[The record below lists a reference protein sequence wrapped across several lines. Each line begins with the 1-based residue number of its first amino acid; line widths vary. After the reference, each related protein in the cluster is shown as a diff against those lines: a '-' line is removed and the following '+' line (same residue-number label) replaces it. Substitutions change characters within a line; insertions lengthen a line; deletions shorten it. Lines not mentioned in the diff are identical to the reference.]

1 MKKTLILGVLFFF
14 FFGLFCPWAWGSNQV
29 QKNQE
34 SLQHEVTVTLKLIQV
49 FVTDKDA
56 KPVTGLGKTDF
67 ELWDNGELKTITD
80 FETHTLILPQT
91 QAEKIKPYPAPTA
104 PKLNRKFFFVLD
116 FEKNDYV
123 GAIKAK
129 KAALHFIETQLQ
141 PTDEAAVFSYSQMQ
155 GLVLHRYLT
164 KDHPSLKKTIQ
175 GMRGM
180 PGRRPGGGIPVQN
193 PYEDGVPAVLP
204 TTPSIPEVPLESP
217 EIKVERIKTN
227 RFINVIKHLAKYLGY
242 LPGYKNLI
250 FFSQGISRSLI
261 YDQRD
266 LSVLANFL
274 EMSREL
280 GAANSPVYAVN
291 TERAGA
297 HLKNSEARG
306 NDSLKMLSDLSGGKY
321 FDNVDHYQ
329 EIAQDLQVST
339 GNYYVLGYY
348 VEEQWNGQFHEIKV
362 KVGREGCTVAAQG
375 GYFNPEPFLKLSEAE
390 KQLQLIALALSDRPL
405 LQKPPDFP
413 LLALTVSPQ
422 LQNNIVFLSELQKDN
437 LEEIVAHKTE
447 ITYFVLDDQKNIVDF
462 KGGEVDFS
470 SLGNKVVYHYSVA
483 SLNPGTYECRTVL
496 RNLETGRTAM
506 SAAPVIIPSR
516 SPTGLHLFSPLLVLP
531 LEEEEAFYVKVT
543 RTKEKKSDTISLKD
557 IYPYISNTAV
567 PIMEECRAGVS
578 MMLGIVRCLVKDIDQ
593 PKIELTARLREQRS
607 LEEVPLT
614 CSLLS
619 SQKTGDLQIM
629 LVQLKFPALKAGD
642 YVLRFAAKE
651 ATSGRKSDLS
661 RELKVR

>member
-1 MKKTLILGVLFFF
+1 MKKPFILWVQFLFLWGI
-14 FFGLFCPWAWGSNQV
+14 FGPWAQGSNRV
-29 QKNQE
+29 QQNQE
-34 SLQHEVTVTLKLIQV
+34 SLQHEVTITLKLIQV
-49 FVTDKDA
+49 FVKDKGGE
-56 KPVTGLGKTDF
+56 PVTGLGKTDF

-80 FETHTLILPQT
+80 FETHTLIFPQT
-91 QAEKIKPYPAPTA
+91 QAEEINPYPAPTA

-123 GAIKAK
+123 GMIKAK
-129 KAALHFIETQLQ
+129 KAAVHFIETQLQ
-141 PTDEAAVFSYSQMQ
+141 PTDEAAVFSYSHMQ

-175 GMRGM
+175 GMKGM
-180 PGRRPGGGIPVQN
+180 PGRRVGGGILVQN
-193 PYEDGVPAVLP
+193 PYEDGVPTIVP
-204 TTPSIPEVPLESP
+204 TMPGTPVAPLESA
-217 EIKVERIKTN
+217 EIEVERRNTN
-227 RFINVIKHLAKYLGY
+227 RFINVIKLLAKYLGY

-266 LSVLANFL
+266 LSVLANFY

-348 VEEQWNGQFHEIKV
+348 VEEQWDGQFHEIKV

-413 LLALTVSPQ
+413 LLVLTVSPQ
-422 LQNNIVFLSELQKDN
+422 LQDNIVFLSELQEEN
-437 LEEIVAHKTE
+437 LKEIVAQKTE
-447 ITYFVLDDQKNIVDF
+447 ITYFVLDGQKNIVDF
-462 KGGEVDFS
+462 RGGEVDLP

-483 SLNPGTYECRTVL
+483 SLNPGAYECRTVL

-506 SAAPVIIPSR
+506 SSAPVTIPR
-516 SPTGLHLFSPLLVLP
+516 KSPTGLHLFSPLLVLP
-531 LEEEEAFYVKVT
+531 LEEEETFYLKVT
-543 RTKEKKSDTISLKD
+543 RTKEKKLNTISLKD
-557 IYPYISNTAV
+557 IYPFISNTVA
-567 PIMEECRAGVS
+567 PIMTECKPGIS
-578 MMLGIVRCLVKDIDQ
+578 MMLGIVRCLVQDIAQ
-593 PKIELTARLREQRS
+593 PEIALSAKLREQSS

-614 CSLLS
+614 CSLRS
-619 SQKTGDLQIM
+619 SQKTGDLQAM
-629 LVQLKFPALKAGD
+629 LVELKFPPLEPGD
-642 YVLRFAAKE
+642 YILDFVAKE
-651 ATSGRKSDLS
+651 MTTSSKSEV
-661 RELKVR
+661 RRPLKVR